1 MKRLGILL
9 LLPLFLFIGCPDT
22 SSIDTPENVNQK
34 DDDKQ
39 TESTKT
45 PSDSEKEQTDS
56 EQNKAYVSLQNDS
69 QFRVEVYTDSLREN
83 KLCSLNQTESYKTE
97 AEVSVAGAVYYL
109 TYFVNVG
116 VEIPW
121 YNTNSY
127 IVASPKTGETV
138 AVSATDPQSMKQNAC
153 FMVVENQSA
162 YNLIIKR
169 GSSELF
175 SETDKTSTVLS
186 AESSG
191 VYKIESSQF
200 GNFST
205 YKIYTVQGSEIPL
218 PSNFTAFSSG
228 DIYTVTVTN
237 SGASLKSVSPFDVD
251 TQKQIWN
258 LNDSTFLVDS
268 NYVYARPVMRSAYTV
283 SEGSLVL
290 GTLKTDATK
299 IGLMAVDVYGNKSV
313 VGTATF
319 SESTYG
325 TLLESAVL
333 DFTEQSDGTVVMI
346 LENASTLNDETLWY
360 EMLVCYNFSTNTLVW
375 SLTFQQLYAS
385 YMASAIGTDA
395 FYIDFYSETA
405 NTLCRMKDNMIAVVG
420 AADTG
425 EAMYPFFTVID
436 ATPYVSAESEQFTVH
451 NYLATAAQATGDA
464 QSYFTAVYYDGADFY
479 VSGFS
484 NCDFTYEDMTYMG
497 TIYQFSGDLATA
509 QKLYEKERYLF
520 LCIDGVGKNW
530 YACGEYCD
538 TGTILK
544 GCYISS
550 DMVSA
555 NTAPSLHV
563 SKNSY
568 CWFDQLCCYNGKII
582 LYGTTSADKAGEDSP
597 LPFVASYTASG
608 SLLWEN
614 TSYTKYT
621 QAYSLIPN
629 AIGTYVLQL
638 SGSARSSLH
647 YVSADLLGNE

>member
-1 MKRLGILL
+1 MKRFFIFFTTLFFFFSFYSCETEDSGSKNENPPSEVINTDTTTDKTYITFKNNSSYPVSVYYGESPYWNPNVFSTVAANGSAKAEFTGNTDATATFFFVYNFDFGSSTTVFPYFSSDSDVNHKSLKVAKNATTEVVIDEITKCTTKSAFLL
-9 LLPLFLFIGCPDT
+9 LENQTT
-22 SSIDTPENVNQK
+22 SSIYILLVDNPITPYGADSKFITAGSSAAYEIG
-34 DDDKQ
+34 DDGNFLL
-39 TESTKT
+39 E
-45 PSDSEKEQTDS
+45 
-56 EQNKAYVSLQNDS
+56 
-69 QFRVEVYTDSLREN
+69 
-83 KLCSLNQTESYKTE
+83 
-97 AEVSVAGAVYYL
+97 
-109 TYFVNVG
+109 
-116 VEIPW
+116 
-121 YNTNSY
+121 
-127 IVASPKTGETV
+127 
-138 AVSATDPQSMKQNAC
+138 
-153 FMVVENQSA
+153 SA
-162 YNLIIKR
+162 YRAKICINAETMDLPEINYEA
-169 GSSELF
+169 GS
-175 SETDKTSTVLS
+175 
-186 AESSG
+186 
-191 VYKIESSQF
+191 
-200 GNFST
+200 
-205 YKIYTVQGSEIPL
+205 
-218 PSNFTAFSSG
+218 
-228 DIYTVTVTN
+228 IYTVTVTN

-258 LNDSTFLVDS
+258 FNDSTFLVDS
-268 NYVYARPVMRSAYTV
+268 NYVYAHPVMRSAYTV

-299 IGLMAVDVYGNKSV
+299 IGLMAVDVYGNKHV

-319 SESTYG
+319 SDSTYG

-333 DFTEQSDGTVVMI
+333 DFTAQSDGSVVMI
-346 LENASTLNDETLWY
+346 LENASTLNGETLWY

-385 YMASAIGTDA
+385 YMARAIGTDA
-395 FYIDFYSETA
+395 FYIDFYSETT

-436 ATPYVSAESEQFTVH
+436 ATPYLSAESEHFTVH
-451 NYLATAAQATGDA
+451 NYLATAAQATGGA

-479 VSGFS
+479 VSGFA
-484 NCDFTYEDMTYMG
+484 NCDFTYEDMTYTG

-597 LPFVASYTASG
+597 LPFVASYTATG